1 MQNSKAYIFFCILR
15 ILLLGVFMKATGVVR
30 RIDELGRIVIP
41 KEIRRTLKI
50 KEGTPLEIYSGDSG
64 ELLLKKYSPIVE
76 LGEIAQDVCES
87 IALILQKNVII
98 TNMDKVISTSAGCKK
113 MIDRQIDAYIEK
125 LANARKT
132 EIFLQSEKPLSIFL
146 DYTSAKIY
154 ILAPIISG
162 GDVVG
167 TIIIFDDKNELGDCE
182 KKIACMF
189 AEYLS
194 RQIY

>member
-1 MQNSKAYIFFCILR
+1 
-15 ILLLGVFMKATGVVR
+15 MKATGVVR

-113 MIDRQIDAYIEK
+113 MVGRQIDA
-125 LANARKT
+125 
-132 EIFLQSEKPLSIFL
+132 
-146 DYTSAKIY
+146 
-154 ILAPIISG
+154 
-162 GDVVG
+162 
-167 TIIIFDDKNELGDCE
+167 
-182 KKIACMF
+182 
-189 AEYLS
+189 
-194 RQIY
+194 

>member
-1 MQNSKAYIFFCILR
+1 
-15 ILLLGVFMKATGVVR
+15 MKATGVVR

-113 MIDRQIDAYIEK
+113 MVGRQIDAYIEK

-146 DYTSAKIY
+146 DYTGAKIY